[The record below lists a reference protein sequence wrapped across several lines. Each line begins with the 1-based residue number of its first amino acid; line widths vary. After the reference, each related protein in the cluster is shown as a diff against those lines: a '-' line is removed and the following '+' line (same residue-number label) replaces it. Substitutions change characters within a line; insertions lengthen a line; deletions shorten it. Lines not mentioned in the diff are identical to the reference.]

1 MIVNLFPR
9 LDSLAVHQCL
19 ESLDELI
26 NNAGLPLTEERMPA
40 STSRTAIGGAQVSI
54 ACLRELRDLLVGLA
68 RQCGFPERGSAAD
81 RAQFD
86 RLATIALADFEAL
99 RSGEADRDEV
109 WAFIATVL
117 APDVAA
123 WRFVNRSAE
132 RFQGGIR
139 NTFQRLWV
147 RAWSLDLGRD
157 AGVDR
162 WKLVEALTE
171 DAMVALTERTAI
183 ASDRELSQAIARAWI
198 ATADKVG
205 RARMEDIMRKAIISI
220 RIRNEIQFLSALSRE
235 DLFNYVSDVFNQSVE
250 IPPSVGSDAGSG
262 MEPRPRETGS
272 SEYVSIFGRLFGRK

>member
-1 MIVNLFPR
+1 MIASLFPR

-19 ESLDELI
+19 ETLDELI

-68 RQCGFPERGSAAD
+68 RQCGFPERGSSAD

-139 NTFQRLWV
+139 NTFQRLWI

-157 AGVDR
+157 ASVDR
-162 WKLVEALTE
+162 WILVEALTE

-220 RIRNEIQFLSALSRE
+220 RIRNEIQFLSALTQE
-235 DLFNYVSDVFNQSVE
+235 DLFNYVSE
-250 IPPSVGSDAGSG
+250 IFKRSADLLPPVGSHAGSG
-262 MEPRPRETGS
+262 AEQRTEKTGS
-272 SEYVSIFGRLFGRK
+272 SAYVSNLARLFRRK